1 MTDAPALP
9 AFLRERRAR
18 LDPAALGFA
27 SKRRRTPGLR
37 REEVAQRAGI
47 STVWYSW
54 LEQGRGGPPSAD
66 VVERLAGA
74 LMLAPAE
81 REHLFLLA
89 LGRPPDVDADAVPG
103 GTTPRLQHVLDAFT
117 ASPAVVRT
125 ATWDVVAWNAA
136 SERVLTRWGDLPPPE
151 RNILRRIF
159 LDPASHDLNPDWE
172 RIAKSSV
179 NVLRADAA
187 RFGALVLPFVERLG
201 AESAAFASFWRD
213 DQVQG
218 LDEGERRLR
227 HSSVGEMA
235 FGFSSFTVQGR
246 ADLVM
251 MVHTPATEADRQK
264 IESLLN

>member
-1 MTDAPALP
+1 MGKD
-9 AFLRERRAR
+9 RQIER
-18 LDPAALGFA
+18 
-27 SKRRRTPGLR
+27 
-37 REEVAQRAGI
+37 QR
-47 STVWYSW
+47 
-54 LEQGRGGPPSAD
+54 P
-66 VVERLAGA
+66 
-74 LMLAPAE
+74 
-81 REHLFLLA
+81 
-89 LGRPPDVDADAVPG
+89 
-103 GTTPRLQHVLDAFT
+103 
-117 ASPAVVRT
+117 
-125 ATWDVVAWNAA
+125 
-136 SERVLTRWGDLPPPE
+136 
-151 RNILRRIF
+151 
-159 LDPASHDLNPDWE
+159 
-172 RIAKSSV
+172 
-179 NVLRADAA
+179 RADAA